1 MKVDFS
7 GLEQL
12 RKQLSQLEKAEEI
25 EQKALNKAGKH
36 LVDRLKTEAPY
47 DDGTIK
53 ESLKLKKAKDGEAVV
68 HTGGAYHAHLI
79 EFGRSGGQTTIQDK
93 NGIMRTIKWGDTS
106 PNPFMTRTYESELK
120 TLERIIAEEL
130 RRGMGL

>member
-12 RKQLSQLEKAEEI
+12 RKQLSQLENAEEI
-25 EQKALNKAGKH
+25 EKKALDKAGKH
-36 LVDRLKTEAPY
+36 LVDKLKDEAPHH
-47 DDGTIK
+47 DGTI
-53 ESLKLKKAKDGEAVV
+53 EENLKLKKAKNGQAIV
-68 HTGGAYHAHLI
+68 HTGKAYHAHLY
-79 EFGRSGGQTTIQDK
+79 EFGRSGGQTTIRDK
-93 NGIMRTIKWGDTS
+93 NGTMRVIKWGETS
-106 PNPFMTRTYESELK
+106 PNPFMTRTYESELN